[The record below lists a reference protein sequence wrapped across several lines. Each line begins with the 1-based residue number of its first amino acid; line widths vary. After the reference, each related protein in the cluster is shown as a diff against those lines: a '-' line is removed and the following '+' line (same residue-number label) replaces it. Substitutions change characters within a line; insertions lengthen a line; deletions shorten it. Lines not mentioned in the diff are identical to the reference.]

1 MTSSDFAAA
10 TLPWVDRDS
19 FADDLGARRA
29 SGAVGEE
36 DAATLESWRETGYH
50 LPRGAVD
57 HQLIDRLL
65 SEYEEAWRTRPACD
79 VLVEDAGIQ
88 PFAEVRP
95 RDELTHHHYRVM
107 DFQDVSEAARQI
119 MLHPAVVLFLRLV
132 FDETPVAMQSLLFEY
147 GSEQNAHQDFPYVQ
161 AQTLAHLVGC
171 WVACEDVHP
180 DSGPL
185 FYYPG
190 SHKIAKFDWG
200 DGSLRWDGKS
210 HDRVAEF
217 ETYVAGACEAAGL
230 KRRLMLAGKGDVIF
244 WHAALVHGG
253 SPAADRGRTRKSL
266 VSHYS
271 TVSGYPRDRRS
282 PDRVPPRIEKNGGVL
297 YLRQG
302 PPGPLA
308 RLRSL
313 LGRVRRKIFPAG

>member
-65 SEYEEAWRTRPACD
+65 SEYEEAW
-79 VLVEDAGIQ
+79 L
-88 PFAEVRP
+88 
-95 RDELTHHHYRVM
+95 
-107 DFQDVSEAARQI
+107 
-119 MLHPAVVLFLRLV
+119 
-132 FDETPVAMQSLLFEY
+132 
-147 GSEQNAHQDFPYVQ
+147 
-161 AQTLAHLVGC
+161 
-171 WVACEDVHP
+171 
-180 DSGPL
+180 
-185 FYYPG
+185 
-190 SHKIAKFDWG
+190 
-200 DGSLRWDGKS
+200 
-210 HDRVAEF
+210 
-217 ETYVAGACEAAGL
+217 
-230 KRRLMLAGKGDVIF
+230 
-244 WHAALVHGG
+244 
-253 SPAADRGRTRKSL
+253 
-266 VSHYS
+266 SHYS

>member
-1 MTSSDFAAA
+1 MTIPDFDAA

-19 FADDLGARRA
+19 FAAELAARRA
-29 SGAVGEE
+29 AGAVDDG
-36 DAATLESWRETGYH
+36 DAATLESWNETGYH
-50 LPRGAVD
+50 LLQGAVD
-57 HQLIDRLL
+57 PQLIDRLL
-65 SEYEEAWRTRPACD
+65 AEYEDAWRTRPACD

-88 PFAEVRP
+88 PFAAVRP

-107 DFQDVSEAARQI
+107 DFQDVSPAAREI
-119 MLHPAVVLFLRLV
+119 MLHPEVVRFLRLV
-132 FDETPVAMQSLLFEY
+132 FDDTPVAMQSLLFEY

-161 AQTLAHLVGC
+161 AQTLSHLVGC

-180 DSGPL
+180 DGGPL

-200 DGSLRWDGKS
+200 GGRLRWDGKD
-210 HDRVAEF
+210 HDRVAAF
-217 ETYVAGACEAAGL
+217 ESYVAASCAGAGL
-230 KRRLMLAGKGDVIF
+230 ERRLMLADKGDVIF

-253 SPAADRGRTRKSL
+253 SPAADRRRTRKSL

-271 TVSGYPRDRRS
+271 TVTGYPRDRRA
-282 PDRVPPRIEKNGGVL
+282 PDRVPPRIERNGGVL

-302 PPGPLA
+302 PPGPLT

-313 LGRVRRKIFPAG
+313 LGRVKRKILG

>member
-1 MTSSDFAAA
+1 MTISDFDAA
-10 TLPWVDRDS
+10 TSPWVDRDS
-19 FADDLGARRA
+19 FAEELAARRSA
-29 SGAVGEE
+29 GTLDDKDATTLDSWHQDGYFLLQGAV
-36 DAATLESWRETGYH
+36 A
-50 LPRGAVD
+50 P
-57 HQLIDRLL
+57 QLIDRLL
-65 SEYEEAWRTRPACD
+65 TEYEDAWRTRPACD

-88 PFAEVRP
+88 PFSEVRP
-95 RDELTHHHYRVM
+95 REDLTHHHYRVM
-107 DFQDVSEAARQI
+107 DFQDVSGAAREI
-119 MLHPAVVLFLRLV
+119 MLHPQVVGFLRLI

-161 AQTLAHLVGC
+161 AQILSHLAGC

-190 SHKIAKFDWG
+190 SHKIPKFDWG
-200 DGSLRWDGKS
+200 GGSLRWDGKD

-217 ETYVAGACEAAGL
+217 EKYVAGACEEAGL
-230 KRRLMLAGKGDVIF
+230 ERQLMLANKGDVIF

-253 SPAADRGRTRKSL
+253 SPAADRERTRKSL

-271 TVSGYPRDRRS
+271 TITGYPTDRRA
-282 PDRVPPRIEKNGGVL
+282 PGQEPPRFEANGGVI
-297 YLRQG
+297 YLRPG
-302 PPGPLA
+302 PPGPVD

-313 LGRVRRKIFPAG
+313 LGRVKRKLIS